1 MEKNTV
7 YFEDNTDVNLSEG
20 LEIFLREHGYAL
32 SADKKEAAICVV
44 GRLCTEKKLKIVK
57 QKEECVIY
65 YEKKAHF
72 FRGASLMLQNSQK
85 QDFILEEIP
94 NFESNGIMLDCS
106 RNCVP
111 RLETLKKYVLRLAEF
126 GMNRL
131 YLYMED
137 TLEIE
142 GYPYWG
148 YLRGRFS
155 KEEIKECDRYAS
167 LFGITLVPC
176 IQTLAHLRSALKQPV
191 FNEYKDIDDILLLED
206 DKTEKLMM
214 ALLRTISECFS
225 GGIVHLG
232 MDEAAHL
239 GRGMYLEKHGYKE
252 PARLMKRHLEWL
264 VQECKSLGLSPVIW
278 SDMYLKLNFGTE
290 DYYGLP
296 EDATPKD
303 KDNLS
308 SDVTLCY
315 WDYYNEGIDFY
326 EKYIRIH
333 QRLGNPLIF
342 AGGAWTWNGIAPG
355 ISKSF
360 QTTRDA
366 LKACCKTGMK
376 DVFCTVWMDNG
387 GETPLLTVLPTL
399 ALYGEY
405 GFSENPLQEQ
415 IEERFRFCF
424 GKDWNNYC
432 LLDAFDN
439 RDYKVSK
446 HNRYCENPSKT
457 ILYQDNLMGL
467 LSKMFEEEKLQKQ
480 YAGLV
485 EKISMDVRK
494 WDDMDQ
500 EDRELFAYY
509 ETLARLLAKKAG
521 ITDRIRRA
529 YRAKDENGMREIIE
543 NELNEIDRLAEV
555 LRVQR
560 RTLWMKEYKPFG
572 YEILDIR
579 FAGVSARARS
589 AADRL
594 LDFISEKESVLL
606 ELEEDI
612 LPYKTT
618 QMLNGELLHG
628 YYLWEKIISAGNVEG
643 V

>member
-20 LEIFLREHGYAL
+20 LEIFLREHGYVL
-32 SADKKEAAICVV
+32 SGDKKEASIRIV
-44 GRLCTEKKLKIVK
+44 GRPCTEKKLKIVK

-65 YEKKAHF
+65 YDKKAHF

-155 KEEIKECDRYAS
+155 KEEIKECDRYAL

-176 IQTLAHLRSALKQPV
+176 IQTLAHLRSALKQPA

-239 GRGMYLEKHGYKE
+239 GRGMYLEKHGYEE

-387 GETPLLTVLPTL
+387 AETPLLTVLPTL

-415 IEERFRFCF
+415 VEERFRFCF

-494 WDDMDQ
+494 WDDMDR

-543 NELNEIDRLAEV
+543 NELNEIDRLAEM

>member
-20 LEIFLREHGYAL
+20 LEIFLREHGYVL
-32 SADKKEAAICVV
+32 SGDKKEASIRIV
-44 GRLCTEKKLKIVK
+44 GRPCTEKKLKIVK

-387 GETPLLTVLPTL
+387 AETPLLTVLPTL

-494 WDDMDQ
+494 WDDMDR

-529 YRAKDENGMREIIE
+529 YRAKDEKGMREIIE
-543 NELNEIDRLAEV
+543 NELNEIDRLAEM

>member
-20 LEIFLREHGYAL
+20 LEIFLREHGYVL
-32 SADKKEAAICVV
+32 SGDKKEASIRIV
-44 GRLCTEKKLKIVK
+44 GRPCTEKKLKIVK

-387 GETPLLTVLPTL
+387 AETPLLTVLPTL